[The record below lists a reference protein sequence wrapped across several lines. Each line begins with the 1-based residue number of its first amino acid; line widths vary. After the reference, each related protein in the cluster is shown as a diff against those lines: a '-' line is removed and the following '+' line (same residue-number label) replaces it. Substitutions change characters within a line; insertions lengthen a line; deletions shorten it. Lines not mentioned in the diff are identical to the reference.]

1 MGGGPE
7 PGGRVAGVHDP
18 RILLPTKGDK
28 IELSTDDLY
37 QMSMDDLIAL
47 GNQIVLAPAVELE
60 SCQNKEQ
67 VICRLLQSSINP
79 N

>member
-1 MGGGPE
+1 
-7 PGGRVAGVHDP
+7 
-18 RILLPTKGDK
+18 
-28 IELSTDDLY
+28 
-37 QMSMDDLIAL
+37 MSMDDLIAL